1 MPGYVRGLAVVLLL
15 VGLGVCVV
23 AATWA
28 VGDEAFF
35 KAREALERHPDHVLF
50 QGEYY
55 AALLRHLAYY
65 VIAVVVGLLGVVASG
80 VLFALHGVMLRL
92 ERLEARLAA
101 SGSPAR

>member
-1 MPGYVRGLAVVLLL
+1 MPGYIRGLALVLAIG
-15 VGLGVCVV
+15 GLAVCLV
-23 AATWA
+23 AAAWA

-55 AALLRHLAYY
+55 AALVRHLAYY
-65 VIAVVVGLLGVVASG
+65 VIAVLGGMLGIVVSG
-80 VLFALHGVMLRL
+80 VLFALHGVMQRL

-101 SGSPAR
+101 GVSPGR